1 MDTTAGAPRAPAPY
15 SVVEIEDLE
24 PWTEAKPGQE
34 CWCQQ
39 RRVSAT
45 GTIDLDE
52 ISRPEILDPGR
63 IQRDHLCARC
73 SSFVHMTKDHHGP
86 GRVVNQELTF
96 APHLGVDRRL
106 CGFLEF
112 LEPTC
117 QPVSI
122 RAIHTSPR

>member
-1 MDTTAGAPRAPAPY
+1 MFFVR
-15 SVVEIEDLE
+15 SH
-24 PWTEAKPGQE
+24 
-34 CWCQQ
+34 
-39 RRVSAT
+39 
-45 GTIDLDE
+45 DE
-52 ISRPEILDPGR
+52 
-63 IQRDHLCARC
+63 
-73 SSFVHMTKDHHGP
+73 DHHGP

-112 LEPTC
+112 LEPLR

>member
-52 ISRPEILDPGR
+52 ISRPEILDPGELQR
-63 IQRDHLCARC
+63 GHLRDHVLCL
-73 SSFVHMTKDHHGP
+73 F
-86 GRVVNQELTF
+86 Q
-96 APHLGVDRRL
+96 
-106 CGFLEF
+106 
-112 LEPTC
+112 
-117 QPVSI
+117 
-122 RAIHTSPR
+122 